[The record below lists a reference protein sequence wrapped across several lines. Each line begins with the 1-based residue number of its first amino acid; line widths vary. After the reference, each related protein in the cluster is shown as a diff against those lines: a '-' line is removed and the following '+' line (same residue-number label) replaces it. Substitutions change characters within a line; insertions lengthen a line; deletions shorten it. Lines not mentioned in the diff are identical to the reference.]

1 MNLTVVFGFAQGPR
15 LNCCVVIIVC
25 DVDPPVLEAKR
36 GLCRGH
42 CSICEAPGPRPGMSP
57 APARRRSGT
66 PVKHGCALEEGKM
79 LNCVGISRE
88 KQQTWQDWVT
98 ILLSSDTIKRK
109 PVSLDSSAALGRLCE
124 GDVRVQAASQC
135 VKMLML
141 HSCG

>member
-1 MNLTVVFGFAQGPR
+1 
-15 LNCCVVIIVC
+15 
-25 DVDPPVLEAKR
+25 
-36 GLCRGH
+36 
-42 CSICEAPGPRPGMSP
+42 MSP
-57 APARRRSGT
+57 APARRRTGT

-98 ILLSSDTIKRK
+98 ILLSWDTITRK
-109 PVSLDSSAALGRLCE
+109 PVSLDGGAALGGLCE

-135 VKMLML
+135 VMMLML